1 MSNIVASRQLR
12 AAPSTTRTFS
22 EALQHRRRS
31 TEVDDSNA
39 IRRVG
44 HKHDRMPHIYTT
56 VSDHFGG
63 YLVPL
68 PSRRAWPVNTDIKL
82 NLASIDETWH

>member
-31 TEVDDSNA
+31 TEVMTPMRSEGLVINTIACLTFILPCPITSGA
-39 IRRVG
+39 IWSRS
-44 HKHDRMPHIYTT
+44 PHGALGRLI
-56 VSDHFGG
+56 
-63 YLVPL
+63 P
-68 PSRRAWPVNTDIKL
+68 IL
-82 NLASIDETWH
+82 N